1 MAIEQFYM
9 VIPIPVIADL
19 IAEIE
24 AAFDTKDFPV
34 IDAFHLRP
42 EEYIHYRS
50 IDLWPK
56 WNQNS
61 LLQIMEIAKLIYV
74 KNREMRLVLF

>member
-1 MAIEQFYM
+1 MAIEQFYL

-19 IAEIE
+19 IAELE
-24 AAFDTKDFPV
+24 VTFDTKDFPV
-34 IDAFHLRP
+34 IDAFRLRP
-42 EEYIHYRS
+42 EEYTHYRS
-50 IDLWPK
+50 IELRPK

-61 LLQIMEIAKLIYV
+61 SLQIMEIAKLIYV

>member
-1 MAIEQFYM
+1 MAIEQFYL

-24 AAFDTKDFPV
+24 VAFDTKDFPV

-50 IDLWPK
+50 IELWPK
-56 WNQNS
+56 
-61 LLQIMEIAKLIYV
+61 
-74 KNREMRLVLF
+74 